1 MSLGIL
7 FILLTNIF
15 SASVPVLVRLGLDEA
30 LKQSVWISGS
40 GDSLVMG
47 LIFKTA
53 LIFGIAILLVSVI
66 RGIFMYYMR
75 QTLIV
80 VSRKVEYDLK
90 IFYTISI
97 SSWVKGFIENT

>member
-7 FILLTNIF
+7 FVLLTNIF
-15 SASVPVLVRLGLDEA
+15 SASVPVLVREGLDEA
-30 LKQSVWISGS
+30 LRQSVWISGI
-40 GDSLVMG
+40 GDALVMG

-53 LIFGIAILLVSVI
+53 LIFGLAILLVSVL

-80 VSRKVEYDLK
+80 VSRKVEYDIKNVLYDK
-90 IFYTISI
+90 YQQ
-97 SSWVKGFIENT
+97 